1 VTFYVVNVVDNKE
14 QVRRGVEVVSTVA
27 KRLRESS
34 DTFDFR
40 VVELDTVGEFYVQY
54 FIFKNIFLNILSLI
68 CVDR

>member
-1 VTFYVVNVVDNKE
+1 MTFYVVNVVDNKE